1 MQKILVTGVN
11 GQVGSELKELLRSEQ
26 NLEVSF
32 LSRAELPL
40 DQIDSI
46 QTVLDEY
53 HPEIIVHCAAYTAV
67 DKAESETELAEKVNH
82 LASGEIAK
90 YCKNKDC
97 RLIAISTDYVFD
109 GNSNLPLNEAASVG
123 PINFYGRTKLMG
135 EKAIQ
140 NVLDDSIIIRTSWVY
155 SKFGSNFV
163 KTMIRLMTERE
174 EISVINDQI
183 GSPTSARDLAK
194 AIIKIIKSE
203 NWIPGI
209 YNYSNEG
216 EISWFDFANAIKQI
230 RGLNAKIN
238 PIPTSAYPTAAKRPR
253 FSLLDKT
260 KIKATYQ
267 VEVPNWKDSLKEVI
281 KSLTH

>member
-1 MQKILVTGVN
+1 
-11 GQVGSELKELLRSEQ
+11 
-26 NLEVSF
+26 
-32 LSRAELPL
+32 
-40 DQIDSI
+40 
-46 QTVLDEY
+46 
-53 HPEIIVHCAAYTAV
+53 
-67 DKAESETELAEKVNH
+67 
-82 LASGEIAK
+82 
-90 YCKNKDC
+90 
-97 RLIAISTDYVFD
+97 
-109 GNSNLPLNEAASVG
+109 
-123 PINFYGRTKLMG
+123 
-135 EKAIQ
+135 
-140 NVLDDSIIIRTSWVY
+140 
-155 SKFGSNFV
+155 
-163 KTMIRLMTERE
+163 MIRLMTERE

-216 EISWFDFANAIKQI
+216 EISWFDFANEIKQI
-230 RGLNAKIN
+230 GGLNAKIN